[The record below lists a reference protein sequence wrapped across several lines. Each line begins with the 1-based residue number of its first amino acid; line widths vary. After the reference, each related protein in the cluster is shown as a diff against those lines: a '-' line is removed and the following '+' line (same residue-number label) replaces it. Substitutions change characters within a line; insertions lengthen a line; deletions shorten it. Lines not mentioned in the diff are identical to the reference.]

1 MPKISDERRSERIE
15 TVYQLIKKY
24 GDGIKTTEI
33 AETLNYAERTTREYV
48 NKLEAQY
55 RITKNGLDWFP
66 LNEREQRPL
75 KFEPS
80 PEEAVVLYIA
90 LRMLVKQSDRRNPLA
105 EGLLLKLANLAN
117 TELHLGDD
125 LEQAAV
131 ELAQRPTDHAY
142 QDIFQQVLRAYLHR
156 RKLEIVYHP
165 YKSEPFR
172 TVIAPYLIEP
182 SGFGFGMYAIGHSS
196 TPDATRTY
204 KLERIQEAKLSHE
217 SFDVPPDFPGLE
229 ILRNAWSI
237 YYGETTV
244 EVVLRFA
251 PEVARRVRESNWR
264 GANVQIDSD
273 EDGYVVYSFEIND
286 TTDLIPWIRTWGAN
300 VEVLAPDDL
309 RDQMIGEARRLAQ
322 VYGWNTSN
330 RDDDSHARFGDIFGD

>member
-1 MPKISDERRSERIE
+1 MPKISDERRSERIK

-24 GDGIKTTEI
+24 GDGIKTSEI
-33 AETLNYAERTTREYV
+33 AERLSLAERTARDYV
-48 NKLEAQY
+48 NDLEAQH
-55 RITKNGLDWFP
+55 RITKDGLYWLP
-66 LNEREQRPL
+66 LNEPRFL
-75 KFEPS
+75 KFEPL
-80 PEEAVVLYIA
+80 PEEAVILYIA

-105 EGLLLKLANLAN
+105 EALLLKLANLAN

-131 ELAQRPTDHAY
+131 ELAQRPTDNAY
-142 QDIFQQVLRAYLHR
+142 QDIFQQVLRAYLLR

-165 YKSEPFR
+165 YKSEPFS
-172 TVIAPYLIEP
+172 TVISPYLIEP

-196 TPDATRTY
+196 TPNKTRTY
-204 KLERIQEAKLSHE
+204 KLERIREAKLSNE

-264 GANVQIDSD
+264 GANVQIDTDD
-273 EDGYVVYSFEIND
+273 EDYVTYRFEIND

-309 RDQMIGEARRLAQ
+309 RDQMIGEARAMAHL
-322 VYGWNTSN
+322 YGWHTSTTSTLE
-330 RDDDSHARFGDIFGD
+330 DESYDDIFGG